1 MVGLLILDKDR
12 SARKI
17 LAEILIEEGYDVTVT
32 GSAAQALHAILKKDA
47 AHVVLLGEQFDDIS
61 AAELIPILKQC
72 NKELSIILVSS
83 GASLPLIR
91 KLRTEGIFY
100 HALKPV
106 RAEDREEIREAV
118 RCAFANL
125 AAARFAM
132 H

>member
-12 SARKI
+12 AARKL
-17 LAEILIEEGYDVTVT
+17 LADILIEEGYDVTVT
-32 GSAAQALHAILKKDA
+32 GSAAQALHDILKKN

-61 AAELIPILKQC
+61 AAELVPILKQC

-83 GASLPLIR
+83 DASLPLIR
-91 KLRTEGIFY
+91 KMRTEGIFY

-106 RAEDREEIREAV
+106 RAEDREEIRQAV

-125 AAARFAM
+125 SGVHHAM